1 MLSRKKM
8 NFILLLASGLLV
20 IAAPLRTAI
29 DGQSSTAPAQATTP
43 APAIAPDAPNVA
55 AASPEAVRL
64 LKLMDTDKNGKIS
77 HAEFMA
83 FMEAEFQRLDVN
95 HDGELDLKELEKSQ
109 LAVAHHGGTRR

>member
-1 MLSRKKM
+1 MLATNK
-8 NFILLLASGLLV
+8 LLAAVLAAGLFAL
-20 IAAPLRTAI
+20 AAPSRTIYAAA
-29 DGQSSTAPAQATTP
+29 QSAPAAQAP
-43 APAIAPDAPNVA
+43 APTPNAPNVA
-55 AASPEAVRL
+55 AASPEAVKL

-83 FMEAEFQRLDVN
+83 FMEAEFQRLDLD

>member
-1 MLSRKKM
+1 MDSRKKIIPG
-8 NFILLLASGLLV
+8 FVLAAALFAV
-20 IAAPLRTAI
+20 AVPIEHAIAA
-29 DGQSSTAPAQATTP
+29 QQPATP
-43 APAIAPDAPNVA
+43 APAVAPAPNPSEVA

-77 HAEFMA
+77 HAEYIA